1 MRRVV
6 AREASPASLPRCGA
20 LPGVTVPNS
29 APLVQ
34 LHQDID
40 ARVNAIRTDHA
51 NWLCGKGCAA
61 CCRRLAHAPQL
72 TAAEW
77 QLLREGLAALPA
89 QRLETISL
97 GMTALATPQ
106 PGHVICPLL
115 DQATNACL
123 VYAHRPV
130 ACRSY
135 GFYVQRDLGL
145 YCSDIEALVAG
156 GALADV
162 LWGNHDAVDRQ
173 LAALGERR
181 PVHEWFGDPTVGL
194 ACL

>member
-1 MRRVV
+1 V
-6 AREASPASLPRCGA
+6 SNP
-20 LPGVTVPNS
+20 

-40 ARVNAIRTDHA
+40 ARVHAIRADHA
-51 NWLCGKGCAA
+51 DWLCGKGCAA
-61 CCRRLAHAPQL
+61 CCRRLAHAPLL

-89 QRLETISL
+89 ERLETIGP
-97 GMTALATPQ
+97 GMAALAAPQ
-106 PGHVICPLL
+106 SDHVVCPLL

-145 YCSDIEALVAG
+145 YCSDIETLVAR

-162 LWGNHDAVDRQ
+162 VWGNHDAVDQR
-173 LAALGERR
+173 LAVLGERR

-194 ACL
+194 ASL